1 MTATIESCPS
11 AIEAE
16 ASSAWREFLYWGKR
30 HHDWPEFDAVE
41 RDYKLV
47 LVEKL
52 QRGKEALFN
61 DDPNWFDHVKR
72 SLSGGAHPVH
82 FIAADNF
89 RKWHDA
95 QPEEVATALRS
106 LWNESAEPAVRVRL
120 FDEALPQDTFKSR
133 GARLPLI
140 SFLHMVMDPTRFPP
154 YRVTPI
160 QKAYELT
167 EFDSLHWQAPMVDQY
182 FEFLGFLDL
191 LIAEAAA
198 VGMTVKDRLDAQ
210 GIIWSVVVWG
220 PSEKWSIKDQNAMLR
235 YLGREPKLEAQGLT
249 NAIEAE
255 VAEDTDSS
263 LADLANRLLVNE
275 ESLGLIQQL
284 LSDKRQMIFYGP
296 PGTGKTFIAREL
308 ARHFAGVDAD
318 VNERVR
324 LVQFHPSYAYEDFV
338 QGFRP
343 EQGPNGESRF
353 ALVDGPLVQIAEQ
366 AHSQPDVTHV
376 LIIDEINRGNV
387 AKVLGELYFLLEYR
401 DEAITLQYSSD
412 EFSLPKNLWIIGTMN
427 TADRSI
433 ALIDAALRRRFYF
446 MPFFPDQPPIEGLLR
461 RWLAKNKPDMLWV
474 ADVVDRANALLG
486 DRHGAI
492 GPSYFMKDD
501 LDEQWVE
508 RIWKHAITPY
518 LEEQFFGEE
527 ERLEEFSLKR
537 LRAPELAASET
548 LDDAPPQPA

>member
-1 MTATIESCPS
+1 
-11 AIEAE
+11 
-16 ASSAWREFLYWGKR
+16 
-30 HHDWPEFDAVE
+30 
-41 RDYKLV
+41 
-47 LVEKL
+47 
-52 QRGKEALFN
+52 
-61 DDPNWFDHVKR
+61 
-72 SLSGGAHPVH
+72 
-82 FIAADNF
+82 
-89 RKWHDA
+89 
-95 QPEEVATALRS
+95 
-106 LWNESAEPAVRVRL
+106 
-120 FDEALPQDTFKSR
+120 
-133 GARLPLI
+133 
-140 SFLHMVMDPTRFPP
+140 
-154 YRVTPI
+154 
-160 QKAYELT
+160 
-167 EFDSLHWQAPMVDQY
+167 
-182 FEFLGFLDL
+182 
-191 LIAEAAA
+191 
-198 VGMTVKDRLDAQ
+198 
-210 GIIWSVVVWG
+210 
-220 PSEKWSIKDQNAMLR
+220 MLR

-249 NAIEAE
+249 NAIETE

-446 MPFFPDQPPIEGLLR
+446 MPFFPDRPPIEGLLR